1 MYKMEA
7 YKVILLSE
15 KEIEVAKKYFMN
27 VVSVGEIIAVREL
40 KALGV
45 SDPEKV
51 IQKLIEMGVI
61 EKGEGCYNL
70 VREKSG
76 NKQ

>member
-1 MYKMEA
+1 M
-7 YKVILLSE
+7 SE

-45 SDPEKV
+45 SEPEKV

-76 NKQ
+76 NK

>member
-1 MYKMEA
+1 MYKIEA

-45 SDPEKV
+45 SEPEKV
-51 IQKLIEMGVI
+51 IQKLVEMGVI

-76 NKQ
+76 NK

>member
-1 MYKMEA
+1 MYKVEA

-45 SDPEKV
+45 SEPEKV

-76 NKQ
+76 NK

>member
-1 MYKMEA
+1 
-7 YKVILLSE
+7 VILLSE

-45 SDPEKV
+45 SEPEKV

-76 NKQ
+76 NK

>member
-1 MYKMEA
+1 M
-7 YKVILLSE
+7 ILLSE

-45 SDPEKV
+45 SEPEKV

-76 NKQ
+76 NK

>member
-1 MYKMEA
+1 MYKIEA

-45 SDPEKV
+45 SEPEKV

-76 NKQ
+76 NK